1 MSGEMKKGISG
12 IPASLPRIALR
23 RILITT
29 GSHTDEQQAVIWLY
43 GSVRMLGK
51 LADALES

>member
-29 GSHTDEQQAVIWLY
+29 GSHTSEQQAIIWLY

>member
-29 GSHTDEQQAVIWLY
+29 GSHTDENRCIF
-43 GSVRMLGK
+43 RH
-51 LADALES
+51 ADSGHRLF